1 MKTMKAAL
9 AILSLA
15 GNMGFTTASAAGVP
29 GVISKDALAARRL
42 LSHEIRGDLERRH
55 WVRLIRFLKK
65 RTRVTSSTSMGRATT
80 IRWAGR
86 KFKHSSSNCSIVELA
101 NMRIDRS

>member
-29 GVISKDALAARRL
+29 GLISKDALAAGDYCHMNSRRF
-42 LSHEIRGDLERRH
+42 GRRH

>member
-29 GVISKDALAARRL
+29 GLISKDALAAGDYC
-42 LSHEIRGDLERRH
+42 HMKFAAIREETLGSPYP
-55 WVRLIRFLKK
+55 VLKEANGE
-65 RTRVTSSTSMGRATT
+65 TSSTSMGRATT